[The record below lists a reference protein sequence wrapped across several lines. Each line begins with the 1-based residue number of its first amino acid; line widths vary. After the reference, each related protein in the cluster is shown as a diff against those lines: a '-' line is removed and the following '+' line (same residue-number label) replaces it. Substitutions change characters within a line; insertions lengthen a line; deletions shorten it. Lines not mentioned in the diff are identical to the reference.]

1 MYPYFTKDTLRNQ
14 VLLTGLEVMIDEW
27 RDEFECRPQTK
38 LEFAID
44 SLGMLLFNGIAL
56 CPVSQIDSPESLSCD
71 CELFTLRT
79 NVGEVF
85 ELYIEWPYAE
95 EEKTSE
101 PYLSRITKLRDLYT
115 CTDNLIPISTVPRQ

>member
-1 MYPYFTKDTLRNQ
+1 MYPYFQKDNIRNQ
-14 VLLTGLEVMIDEW
+14 LLLVGLQELIDEW
-27 RDEFECRPQTK
+27 RDEFESKPQSK
-38 LEFAID
+38 LEFAVD
-44 SLGMLLFNGIAL
+44 NTGMLLFNGIAL
-56 CPVSQIDSPESLSCD
+56 CPVFQIDSPESLSCD

-95 EEKTSE
+95 EEKNSM

-115 CTDNLIPISTVPRQ
+115 CTDNLVPISAVPRQ